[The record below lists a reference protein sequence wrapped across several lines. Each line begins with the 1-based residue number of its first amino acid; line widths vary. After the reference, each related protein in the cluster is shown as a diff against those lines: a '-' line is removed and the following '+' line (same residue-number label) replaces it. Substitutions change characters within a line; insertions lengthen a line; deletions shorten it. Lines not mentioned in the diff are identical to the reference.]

1 MTGKLYL
8 VATPIGN
15 LDDITLRAI
24 ETLKLTDVVAAEDTR
39 RTRGLLSHLGIVGK
53 PLVACNAH
61 ASPAALAALVARL
74 AAGESVALV
83 TDAGTPAV
91 SDPGAD
97 LVRAAVA
104 AGIEI
109 VPIPGVSA
117 VTTAV
122 AACGLVDGPF
132 LFLGFPPHKGAARR
146 EALLRIARSAEPVV
160 LFEAPHRIERTL
172 KELAELL
179 PERSA
184 ALCRELTKMYEEVRR
199 GTLRELAESAAGLR
213 GEITLVIAAA
223 DPSERAPATEP
234 EALDAS
240 IVERLAAGDS
250 PRSVVDALGDTPGL
264 SRRALYR
271 RVTELAA
278 RADEP
283 ADET

>member
-24 ETLKLTDVVAAEDTR
+24 ETLKAVDVVAAEDTR
-39 RTRGLLSHLGIVGK
+39 RTRGLLSHLGIAGK
-53 PLVACNAH
+53 PLFSCNAH
-61 ASPAALAALVARL
+61 ASPGVLAALVARI

-97 LVRAAVA
+97 LVLAAVA
-104 AGIEI
+104 ASVEV

-117 VTTAV
+117 VTAAV
-122 AACGLVDGPF
+122 AASGLVDGPF
-132 LFLGFPPHKGAARR
+132 LFLGFPPHKGSARR
-146 EALLRIARSAEPVV
+146 ESLQRIVSSAEPVV

-172 KELAELL
+172 AELAALL
-179 PERSA
+179 PERQA
-184 ALCRELTKMYEEVRR
+184 VLCRELTKMYEELRR
-199 GTLRELAESAAGLR
+199 GTLHELSANGGELR

-223 DPSERAPATEP
+223 DPAERAPTTEP
-234 EALDAS
+234 EALDTD
-240 IVERLAAGDS
+240 IVERLAAGES

-278 RADEP
+278 RAREP
-283 ADET
+283 VDET